1 VPRGAEFV
9 RSRDGIGDGICLKKF
24 KNHKRDSAH
33 GAEGDMGISSTGKKG
48 AAVDRRSFLADKL
61 RNLKIPRARSVA
73 LQADANPDDRTARL
87 KKGEL
92 IDVSYLAREV
102 GFTVHVACSREVWA
116 GLIEIGY
123 DLPALKRNPRMK
135 ERRLLNVLLEALQAA
150 RRKLGSREVQFSVYR
165 ITSKAERETCGKI
178 AIKSDLAVRC
188 DPGDFGE
195 PVVTISL
202 AEVSTSS
209 SEGISKGGESVQQRR
224 RAARRGSQRGR
235 EIEDASAASTGE
247 LN

>member
-1 VPRGAEFV
+1 MR
-9 RSRDGIGDGICLKKF
+9 
-24 KNHKRDSAH
+24 
-33 GAEGDMGISSTGKKG
+33 ISSTRKKG

-61 RNLKIPRARSVA
+61 RNLKIPRARSA
-73 LQADANPDDRTARL
+73 GLQTDSDPDDRTARL

-92 IDVSYLAREV
+92 VDVSRLAREV
-102 GFTVHVACSREVWA
+102 GFTVHVACSRDVWT
-116 GLIEIGY
+116 GLIEIGH

-135 ERRLLNVLLEALQAA
+135 ERRLLNILLEALQAA

-178 AIKSDLAVRC
+178 AVKSDLAVRC

-202 AEVSTSS
+202 AEVAMSS
-209 SEGISKGGESVQQRR
+209 GEGISEGGESVQQQ
-224 RAARRGSQRGR
+224 RRGAYRSSRRGKQ
-235 EIEDASAASTGE
+235 ILNASAASTGD
-247 LN
+247 LT